1 MASTVNEQDLNDLL
15 NEVRKRTRV
24 KTAKQKEREHL
35 TRNIRSRETAR
46 QKTQQSKAAT
56 YSARARASRAPHLAR
71 AAASERTAAARAKV
85 NEERSQQRISEI
97 VTRHQERQEDRQE
110 QLEFAQALGQE
121 RATNAILRE
130 YGTTQARLQARTDYN
145 RQPDVIAGKIGGAVG
160 SSVMRSGPSQAVFG
174 TLGSI
179 IAAIA
184 IAIILYI
191 VLNNASGVSGTT
203 NSILS
208 FVTALT
214 STDPLFTSS
223 QSSGSTSSTSSS
235 TSSSNT
241 GGGGSKA
248 Q

>member
-1 MASTVNEQDLNDLL
+1 M
-15 NEVRKRTRV
+15 
-24 KTAKQKEREHL
+24 
-35 TRNIRSRETAR
+35 
-46 QKTQQSKAAT
+46 
-56 YSARARASRAPHLAR
+56 
-71 AAASERTAAARAKV
+71 
-85 NEERSQQRISEI
+85 
-97 VTRHQERQEDRQE
+97 
-110 QLEFAQALGQE
+110 
-121 RATNAILRE
+121 
-130 YGTTQARLQARTDYN
+130 QARTDYN
-145 RQPDVIAGKIGGAVG
+145 RQPGVIAGNIGGKLG

-223 QSSGSTSSTSSS
+223 G
-235 TSSSNT
+235 SSSNT